1 MPAGL
6 VGTVMLTIRGRVR
19 PAVASIRAARW
30 ARRAN
35 LYSLWQGI
43 GKRELVAKV
52 VWLKS
57 AIEARGGKVAD
68 FGDMTVEEVVDRSGS
83 AHAGGLYLSPRK
95 ADVVS
100 HRALLV
106 LKDLIGEQQGLI
118 EPTYHPI
125 SRFELS
131 FYRNQVCAC
140 PESNASMT
148 LP

>member
-19 PAVASIRAARW
+19 PAVESIRAARQ
-30 ARRAN
+30 ASRAN

-68 FGDMTVEEVVDRSGS
+68 FGEMTVEEVVDRSGFF
-83 AHAGGLYLSPRK
+83 AQLVDAGRPR
-95 ADVVS
+95 
-100 HRALLV
+100 
-106 LKDLIGEQQGLI
+106 E
-118 EPTYHPI
+118 
-125 SRFELS
+125 
-131 FYRNQVCAC
+131 N
-140 PESNASMT
+140 
-148 LP
+148 